1 MNNYDINDSDFL
13 NSELYQNFKNLNNG
27 IGWLKIR
34 IYKASEAVPIEGVK
48 VNVYTVYQNKKI
60 YFYQGETDNSGTI
73 EKLSLPAPNIENDL
87 IVPPTIIYT
96 IEIAY
101 ENIKET
107 YDVRVYEGV
116 CVIQSINLNTDI
128 GNNRRVFIWL

>member
-1 MNNYDINDSDFL
+1 MNNYNINDSDFL
-13 NSELYQNFKNLNNG
+13 NSELYQNFKNINNG

-48 VNVYTVYQNKKI
+48 VNIYTTFQNQKI
-60 YFYQGETDNSGTI
+60 FFYQGETDNSGTI
-73 EKLSLPAPNIENDL
+73 EKISLPAPNIENDL
-87 IVPPTIIYT
+87 IAPPTIIYT

-116 CVIQSINLNTDI
+116 CVMQSINLNTDI
-128 GNNRRVFIWL
+128 VNNRRGFIWL